1 MSLQCCGPGICCMEG
16 IGDTVRKVARQQAWR
31 GGEDRS
37 QVGTWLCRDALALHG
52 GERCALS
59 GDAPGADLHDVFP
72 DVEPH
77 LRPEQ
82 VTLQIRKKY

>member
-1 MSLQCCGPGICCMEG
+1 MQSG
-16 IGDTVRKVARQQAWR
+16 KVMIVERR
-31 GGEDRS
+31 RFD
-37 QVGTWLCRDALALHG
+37 GTWLHRDALALHG

-59 GDAPGADLHDVFP
+59 GEAPGADLHDVFP

-82 VTLQIRKKY
+82 VTPGQRQR